1 MDYELTILFIEEL
14 NKIRLSKNYDME
26 QAIKNVEELE
36 NLLNMK
42 FIKIEDIEYSK
53 NDGMEDVIINDIKC
67 RRFKRKTAEVKHP
80 YIDYDE
86 YADNHKYQHLNLDK
100 NQVRTLKQK
109 MMTLLNKYLNYFG
122 NKKLSYKSDFYGIK
136 FIKNR

>member
-1 MDYELTILFIEEL
+1 MDFELTILFIDEL

-42 FIKIEDIEYSK
+42 FIKIEDREYST

-86 YADNHKYQHLNLDK
+86 YAYNHNYQHLNLDK
-100 NQVRTLKQK
+100 NQIKILKQK
-109 MMTLLNKYLNYFG
+109 MITLLNKYFNYFV
-122 NKKLSYKSDFYGIK
+122 NKRISYQSDFYGIK
-136 FIKNR
+136 FVKNR

>member
-1 MDYELTILFIEEL
+1 MNFELTILFIDEL
-14 NKIRLSKNYDME
+14 NKIRLSKCYDME

-42 FIKIEDIEYSK
+42 FIKIEDSEYSK
-53 NDGMEDVIINDIKC
+53 NDGMEEVIINDIKH
-67 RRFKRKTAEVKHP
+67 RRFIRKTAEVKHP

-86 YADNHKYQHLNLDK
+86 YAYNHNYQHLNLDK
-100 NQVRTLKQK
+100 NQVRILKQK
-109 MMTLLNKYLNYFG
+109 MITLLNKYLNYFY
-122 NKKLSYKSDFYGIK
+122 NKKVCYRSEFYGVK